1 MAVLSNIIEQ
11 HYICHATIYSEK
23 GGYSYSNSE
32 VFMLVS
38 RSVFDEVMVPNYAPS
53 KIIPVKGEGSRVWD
67 QQGNEFIDF
76 AGGIAV
82 NCLGHCHPALVSA
95 LKDQA
100 DKLWHLS
107 NVMTNEPAL
116 LLAKALVDATFA
128 EKVYFANSGA
138 EANEA
143 ALKLARRVAK
153 DNYGEQKNQIIAFKQ
168 GFHGRTFFTVTVGG
182 QPAYSDGFGPKP
194 DAIVHGEF
202 NNLDSVKA
210 LINANTCAVMVE
222 PVQGEGGVM
231 PATSDFIKGLREL
244 CDANNALLIFD
255 EVQTGV
261 GRTGELYA
269 YMGYGVTPDILT
281 TAKALGG
288 GFPIGA
294 MLTTTE
300 IAKHLVVG
308 THGSTYGGNPLACA
322 VALAALN
329 TVNTPAVLAGVKAK
343 AQLFN
348 DGLQKIN
355 EKYHVFSEVRSAGL
369 LIGAVLNND
378 FAGKARDIMLAAA
391 EQGLM
396 ALVAGTNVVRFA
408 PSLVIPDADIV
419 AGLARF
425 EQAIANVVKG

>member
-1 MAVLSNIIEQ
+1 MV
-11 HYICHATIYSEK
+11 
-23 GGYSYSNSE
+23 
-32 VFMLVS
+32 VS
-38 RSVFDEVMVPNYAPS
+38 RSLFDDVMVPNYAPAQ
-53 KIIPVKGEGSRVWD
+53 IIPVKGEGSKLWD
-67 QQGNEFIDF
+67 QSGKEYIDF

-107 NVMTNEPAL
+107 NVLTNEPAL
-116 LLAKALVDATFA
+116 LLAKALVDHTFA

-143 ALKLARRVAK
+143 ALKLARRYAK
-153 DNYGEQKNQIIAFKQ
+153 DKYGEHKDQIIAFKQ

-194 DAIVHGEF
+194 EGIAHGEF
-202 NNLDSVKA
+202 NNLDSLKA
-210 LINANTCAVMVE
+210 LISDNTCAVMVE
-222 PVQGEGGVM
+222 PMQGEGGVV
-231 PATSDFIKGLREL
+231 PATPEFIQGVREL
-244 CDANNALLIFD
+244 CDKHNALLIFD

-261 GRTGELYA
+261 GRTGGLYA
-269 YMGYGVTPDILT
+269 YMAYGVTPDILT

-322 VALAALN
+322 VALAAVD
-329 TVNTPAVLAGVKAK
+329 TVNTPAVLNGVKQKAELFKQELQRINAK
-343 AQLFN
+343 YQ
-348 DGLQKIN
+348 
-355 EKYHVFSEVRSAGL
+355 VFSEVRGMGL
-369 LIGAVLNND
+369 LIGAVLTAD
-378 FAGKARDIMLAAA
+378 YAGKAREIMLAGA
-391 EQGLM
+391 EHGVM
-396 ALVAGTNVVRFA
+396 TLVAGMNVVRFA
-408 PSLVIPDADIV
+408 PSLVIPDADISE
-419 AGLARF
+419 GMARF
-425 EQAIANVVKG
+425 EQAIAQVVAATKAKQA

>member
-1 MAVLSNIIEQ
+1 MS
-11 HYICHATIYSEK
+11 
-23 GGYSYSNSE
+23 
-32 VFMLVS
+32 VS
-38 RSVFDEVMVPNYAPS
+38 RSLFDEVMVPNYAPS

-67 QQGNEFIDF
+67 QQGSEYIDF

-82 NCLGHCHPALVSA
+82 NCLGHCHPALVGA
-95 LKDQA
+95 LKEQA

-116 LLAKALVDATFA
+116 QLAQTLVDATFA

-143 ALKLARRVAK
+143 ALKLARRFAK
-153 DNYGEQKNQIIAFKQ
+153 DNFGEHKNQIIAFKQ

-194 DAIVHGEF
+194 EAIVHGEF
-202 NNLDSVKA
+202 NNLDSLKA
-210 LINANTCAVMVE
+210 LINDNTCAVMVE
-222 PVQGEGGVM
+222 PVQGEGGVL
-231 PATSDFIKGLREL
+231 PATADFIKGVREL
-244 CDANNALLIFD
+244 CDAHKALLIFD

-261 GRTGELYA
+261 GRTGKLYA

-294 MLTTTE
+294 MLTTTA

-322 VALAALN
+322 VALAAVN
-329 TVNTPAVLAGVKAK
+329 TVNTPAVLNGVMAKAK
-343 AQLFN
+343 LLQ

-355 EKYHVFSEVRSAGL
+355 EKYHVFSEVRGAGL
-369 LIGAVLNND
+369 LIGAVLNSD
-378 FAGKARDIMLAAA
+378 YAGKARDVMLAAA
-391 EQGLM
+391 DEGLM
-396 ALVAGTNVVRFA
+396 CLVAGTSVVRFT
-408 PSLVIPDADIV
+408 PSLVVPDADI
-419 AGLARF
+419 AEGLARF
-425 EQAIANVVKG
+425 ERAVAKVAKG